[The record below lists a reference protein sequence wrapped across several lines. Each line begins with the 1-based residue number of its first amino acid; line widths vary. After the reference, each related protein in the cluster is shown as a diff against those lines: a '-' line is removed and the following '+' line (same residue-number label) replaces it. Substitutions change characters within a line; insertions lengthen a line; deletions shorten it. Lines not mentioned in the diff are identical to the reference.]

1 MEAEA
6 LKKNDGAPVQG
17 GLQEGNPQWSR
28 SLSRKVPVSSQV
40 LAITTVQPTW
50 LTSVRASY
58 VDDPHAQQVLQ
69 QLAVDPSS
77 AHHYTLQQG
86 IQRYQGRIWLGN
98 DIHLQSQI
106 VSAFHD
112 SPQGRHSGFPGTYRR
127 LSSLFKWPRLKAMV
141 R

>member
-1 MEAEA
+1 M
-6 LKKNDGAPVQG
+6 
-17 GLQEGNPQWSR
+17 
-28 SLSRKVPVSSQV
+28 
-40 LAITTVQPTW
+40 
-50 LTSVRASY
+50 
-58 VDDPHAQQVLQ
+58 DDPHAQQVLQ

-112 SPQGRHSGFPGTYRR
+112 SPQGGHSGFPGTYRR